1 MKVSSGSRQ
10 KTHSSTISNLQ
21 GESSFNGNSVDNVVD
36 EFWRNHVDK
45 IRNRCQKIG
54 FSLHLTYLELIKNM
68 GRGAFKEV
76 ILHVDL
82 KEPEQLAA
90 DQIWFD
96 FALNVISVL
105 KLLDKYVLRTKLPRP
120 LPPP

>member
-1 MKVSSGSRQ
+1 
-10 KTHSSTISNLQ
+10 
-21 GESSFNGNSVDNVVD
+21 
-36 EFWRNHVDK
+36 
-45 IRNRCQKIG
+45 
-54 FSLHLTYLELIKNM
+54 M

-76 ILHVDL
+76 ILYVVPVNSHFARVWFSEFLARDDL

-105 KLLDKYVLRTKLPRP
+105 KLLDKFVLWTKLPRP